1 MGDLKI
7 IIAANIRKSSTLPVL
22 FKKYLV
28 FMKRKMIKILNLRGN
43 FKTSVRDHGGGGIS
57 WWEHTVDVS
66 YHDALEEGNN
76 ENNSAGRVVVE

>member
-1 MGDLKI
+1 
-7 IIAANIRKSSTLPVL
+7 
-22 FKKYLV
+22 
-28 FMKRKMIKILNLRGN
+28 MIKILNLRGN

>member
-1 MGDLKI
+1 M
-7 IIAANIRKSSTLPVL
+7 
-22 FKKYLV
+22 
-28 FMKRKMIKILNLRGN
+28 
-43 FKTSVRDHGGGGIS
+43 RDHGGGGVS